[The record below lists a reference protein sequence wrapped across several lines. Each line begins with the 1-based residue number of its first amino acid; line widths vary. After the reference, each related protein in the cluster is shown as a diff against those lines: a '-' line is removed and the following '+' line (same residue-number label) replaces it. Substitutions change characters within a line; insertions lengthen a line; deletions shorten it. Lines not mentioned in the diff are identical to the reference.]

1 MSSPSATRWVT
12 MIDRPPSVALRRPA
26 RAGAPAR
33 TASARITP
41 PHRSRSAPSSP
52 DRDLP
57 RPRSAAT
64 LPRCALLL
72 LAAIVPACRGR
83 DPVRTRDAGVHLD
96 ARAHTADI
104 IDAAPPIDAPEKP
117 AITATR
123 IVASDDTTCAILS
136 DLTVQCWG
144 ANKHGQLGNGE
155 TVDSAK
161 PVAPKVRH
169 VVDLQLAD
177 ATACAL
183 LDDASVAC
191 WGRIAWNGRAEN
203 TLRPTGVLGVTHVQK
218 IFVFPGRACG
228 RVANGPLVCW
238 GNVDAAGHFATL
250 GANRVPTPVVGL
262 DHVAGMTI
270 DGAYS
275 DDGRMWRWS
284 RDGVPRRVDVTGVA
298 EIASRD
304 GALCARV
311 EGGRVVCVDTGRCGP
326 SPVAPGAKPGAV
338 AGNAGAPAA
347 GKAVAAASKPG
358 APVGAAGKPAPG
370 SKGAPVGGAGAGK
383 PAPGGKVAAAGKP
396 GAPAGKPSAAVAG
409 KPAPGGKP
417 AVAAGKPGAAGGK
430 SAAAGGKPAVATG
443 KPGAAGGKP
452 AVAAGKPGAPA
463 GKPAVAAGKPG
474 AAGGKPAANAAAA
487 VAKPAP
493 ALAAAGQPASVAAAP
508 VPGGEPVLPLGVAPA
523 RQLAFGVGFCAVTT
537 GGRLQCSDGCRKPDP
552 LTLDRIEHVAGR
564 CAVLQSKTV
573 ACFDG
578 TRFAPVAGVRRA
590 TSLAI
595 GRAHACALDDGTITC
610 WGDREHGQLGDYAV
624 AP

>member
-1 MSSPSATRWVT
+1 
-12 MIDRPPSVALRRPA
+12 MIDRPPSVALRAARD

-33 TASARITP
+33 RAIASLTP
-41 PHRSRSAPSSP
+41 PQTSHPSTTCSTGGDP
-52 DRDLP
+52 L

-64 LPRCALLL
+64 SLGCAL
-72 LAAIVPACRGR
+72 AIVAIVAACRGR
-83 DPVRTRDAGVHLD
+83 DDARPRDAGVRLD
-96 ARAHTADI
+96 ARAVTAEI
-104 IDAAPPIDAPEKP
+104 VDAAPPIDAPEKP

-123 IVASDDTTCAILS
+123 IVASADTTCAILS

-155 TVDSAK
+155 TVDSSK

-169 VVDLQLAD
+169 VVDLQHAD

-228 RVANGPLVCW
+228 RIASGPLVCW

-270 DGAYS
+270 DGAYA

-326 SPVAPGAKPGAV
+326 SPVAAGAKLGPGTGSAGASAAGKPGATLGKATG
-338 AGNAGAPAA
+338 AGKPGTPAGAA
-347 GKAVAAASKPG
+347 GKPLPGGKIAAAGKSLAPAGKATAAASGKAAPGGKIAAASKPL
-358 APVGAAGKPAPG
+358 APAGKATAAASGKAAPGGTAAPPAGKPGTVVGKPGTVVGKPGTVAGKPAPNV
-370 SKGAPVGGAGAGK
+370 VGGAVAK
-383 PAPGGKVAAAGKP
+383 PSSGTSAAAAGKP
-396 GAPAGKPSAAVAG
+396 GDVA
-409 KPAPGGKP
+409 
-417 AVAAGKPGAAGGK
+417 
-430 SAAAGGKPAVATG
+430 SAAA
-443 KPGAAGGKP
+443 
-452 AVAAGKPGAPA
+452 
-463 GKPAVAAGKPG
+463 
-474 AAGGKPAANAAAA
+474 
-487 VAKPAP
+487 
-493 ALAAAGQPASVAAAP
+493 ALP
-508 VPGGEPVLPLGVAPA
+508 VPGGEPVLPLTVASA
-523 RQLAFGVGFCAVTT
+523 RQLAFGVGFCAVTA

-552 LTLDRIEHVAGR
+552 LTLDRIEQIAGR
-564 CAVLQSKTV
+564 CVILQSKTV

-578 TRFAPVAGVRRA
+578 TRFAPVAGVRHA
-590 TSLAI
+590 SSLAI
-595 GRAHACALDDGTITC
+595 GRAHACALDDGIITC